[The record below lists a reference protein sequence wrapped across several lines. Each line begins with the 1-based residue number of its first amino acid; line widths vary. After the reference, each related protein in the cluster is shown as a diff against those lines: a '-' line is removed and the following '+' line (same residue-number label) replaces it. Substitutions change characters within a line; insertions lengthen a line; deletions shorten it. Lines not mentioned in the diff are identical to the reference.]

1 MNSVRIPLSQYDL
14 IVELR
19 PLAPAPVPGKRTR
32 RAPRLT
38 TPTTP
43 EAVVKRLTLSAACW
57 SDSPNYLRKVLL
69 QLPDV
74 VSVAFEPKEKA

>member
-19 PLAPAPVPGKRTR
+19 PLTPVPAPGKRTR

-38 TPTTP
+38 TPATP
-43 EAVVKRLTLSAACW
+43 ETVVKRLTLSAACW
-57 SDSPNYLRKVLL
+57 SDNPEYLRKVLL
-69 QLPDV
+69 QLPEV
-74 VSVAFEPKEKA
+74 VSVACVGKEKA

>member
-19 PLAPAPVPGKRTR
+19 PLAPAPVTGKRTR
-32 RAPRLT
+32 RSLRLT
-38 TPTTP
+38 TPATQ

-57 SDSPNYLRKVLL
+57 SDRPEYLRKVLL
-69 QLPDV
+69 QLPEV
-74 VSVAFEPKEKA
+74 VSVTCVEKEKA

>member
-1 MNSVRIPLSQYDL
+1 MKVRISLCRYVL

-19 PLAPAPVPGKRTR
+19 DRKPAPAPTGKRQAAKTQR
-32 RAPRLT
+32 TTLHPLKQLT
-38 TPTTP
+38 P
-43 EAVVKRLTLSAACW
+43 SAACW
-57 SDSPNYLRKVLL
+57 SDRPEYLEKVLL

>member
-19 PLAPAPVPGKRTR
+19 PLAPAPAPGKRTR

-38 TPTTP
+38 TPATP
-43 EAVVKRLTLSAACW
+43 EYIK
-57 SDSPNYLRKVLL
+57 KVLL
-69 QLPDV
+69 QLPEV
-74 VSVAFEPKEKA
+74 VSVACVAKEKA

>member
-19 PLAPAPVPGKRTR
+19 PLAPAPAPGKRTR

-38 TPTTP
+38 TPDP
-43 EAVVKRLTLSAACW
+43 QVVVKRLTLSAACW
-57 SDSPNYLRKVLL
+57 SDRPEYLKKVLL
-69 QLPDV
+69 QLPEV
-74 VSVAFEPKEKA
+74 VSVACVEKEKA